1 MHEADNLGRRKACC
15 CVGAARDASYGFTL
29 SGLMPRA
36 PFRQLPEP
44 AIASG
49 IIAQNRGAHRL
60 LPRPDGCRVF
70 PNYRP
75 KRRIRRKLCRLLAQ
89 GFWNFASSTGTFVF
103 TSLSLK
109 ESFPSSH
116 EKVYSKG
123 NLIPFTSR

>member
-1 MHEADNLGRRKACC
+1 
-15 CVGAARDASYGFTL
+15 
-29 SGLMPRA
+29 MPRA

-60 LPRPDGCRVF
+60 LPRPDGRRVF
-70 PNYRP
+70 PDNRP
-75 KRRIRRKLCRLLAQ
+75 KRRIRRKLRRLLAH
-89 GFWNFASSTGTFVF
+89 GFWNFASSTGTFAF

>member
-1 MHEADNLGRRKACC
+1 MREADNLGRRKACC

-44 AIASG
+44 DSLG
-49 IIAQNRGAHRL
+49 NDRPKPSAHRL

-89 GFWNFASSTGTFVF
+89 GFWNFASSTGAFVF